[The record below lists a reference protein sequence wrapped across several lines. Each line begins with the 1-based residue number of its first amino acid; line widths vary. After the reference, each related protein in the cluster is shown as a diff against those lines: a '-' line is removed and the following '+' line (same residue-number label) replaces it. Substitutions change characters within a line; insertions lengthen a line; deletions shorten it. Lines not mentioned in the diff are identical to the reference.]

1 MPSDPDI
8 ARPMIRYRMTPPAIL
23 SRRAGIHRLEEALG
37 RLPQV
42 ELKVEH
48 HFTDG
53 VYMRT
58 MFIPAGVALV
68 GHIHRHP
75 CLSIVQSGEIW
86 VASERGLVH
95 LVGPVTLHS
104 PAGTKRA
111 GWALKDT
118 LFTTVHAN
126 PTNERDVDRLEDFL
140 IAKGYDEIAQ
150 TEMGLLG
157 GPDALHHAS

>member
-1 MPSDPDI
+1 MNEIVYKAAQPL
-8 ARPMIRYRMTPPAIL
+8 AY
-23 SRRAGIHRLEEALG
+23 RRAAIYRLERELG
-37 RLPQV
+37 KLPQV
-42 ELKVEH
+42 ELRVEH

-53 VYMRT
+53 VYMRS

-75 CLSIVQSGEIW
+75 CISIVQYGDIV
-86 VASERGLVH
+86 VATENGVMRII
-95 LVGPVTLHS
+95 GPRTLES

-118 LFTTVHAN
+118 LFTTIHAN

-140 IAKGYDEIAQ
+140 IAKSYDEVLPRPK
-150 TEMGLLG
+150 MGLIG
-157 GPDALHHAS
+157 DEDATTAAA